1 MQHASYLSQP
11 LTSYRSPHLSGLL
24 SGMYGNVRG
33 ISQYQ
38 PRMNVGMSYR

>member
-11 LTSYRSPHLSGLL
+11 LTSYRSPHL